1 MRLASLPCYKI
12 CWSIYPIYKSYFFQN
27 VICRERFELIMNFF
41 HFDDQPK
48 FDPLGKI
55 KMINDNFNDVM
66 LQMIKLLIKI
76 CP

>member
-1 MRLASLPCYKI
+1 MI
-12 CWSIYPIYKSYFFQN
+12 
-27 VICRERFELIMNFF
+27 FF

-66 LQMIKLLIKI
+66 LQMIRILIKI